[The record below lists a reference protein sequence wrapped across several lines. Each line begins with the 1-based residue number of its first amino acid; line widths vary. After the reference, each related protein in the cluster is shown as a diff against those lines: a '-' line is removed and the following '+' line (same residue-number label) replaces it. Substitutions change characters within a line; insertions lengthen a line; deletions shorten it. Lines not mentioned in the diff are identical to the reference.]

1 MAGLPGVAQCNVGSV
16 RNISDGNEGG
26 FDLRKW
32 FPQLLNIALRMATL
46 ASRFLLVFFLAK
58 LITPSELGLYGILTA
73 TIGYSLYLVGLDFYT
88 FTTRELIKFDRQSWG
103 KVFKN
108 QVALALV
115 LYVLVLPLL
124 SLVFINGYLPW
135 SLAIWFYVLIVL
147 EHINQEMFRLFIAL
161 SDQLYASILLFFR
174 QGTWAIGITIFMLI
188 NPAVR
193 NLDSLLIAWV
203 LSGIVT
209 VFLGF
214 FRIYKLRVGGWKE
227 SIDWTWIIRG
237 LKISLPFLV
246 ATLALRGIFTL
257 DRYWLQ
263 SLANLEVVGAYV
275 LFISLG
281 LTMITFLDAG
291 VFTFS
296 YPTLI
301 KAYQKK
307 QPVLFRKKMREMLI
321 QTTAFSIVFSGVSLL
336 VMPYLLVLI
345 DNPIYFKY
353 QSMYVWLLV
362 MAALNAFSMIPHYG
376 LYAQNL
382 DRPIMQAHAMG
393 FGAFVASVFVF
404 SNYSQIYAIPIGL
417 CVAFAVILFWKTL
430 AYFHFTP
437 RTTGS
442 IVAKL

>member
-1 MAGLPGVAQCNVGSV
+1 
-16 RNISDGNEGG
+16 
-26 FDLRKW
+26 
-32 FPQLLNIALRMATL
+32 MATL

-58 LITPSELGLYGILTA
+58 LITPSELGLYGIFTA

-88 FTTRELIKFDRQSWG
+88 FTTRELIKHGRESWG
-103 KVFKN
+103 KLFKN

-115 LYVLVLPLL
+115 LYALVLPLL
-124 SLVFINGYLPW
+124 SLVFYNGYLPW
-135 SLAIWFYVLIVL
+135 SLVIWFYVLIVL

-161 SDQLYASILLFFR
+161 SDQLYASILLFLR
-174 QGTWAIGITIFMLI
+174 QGTWAIGITVFMLI

-203 LSGIVT
+203 LSGIAT
-209 VFLGF
+209 VFFGF

-227 SIDWTWIIRG
+227 RIDWSWIIKG
-237 LKISLPFLV
+237 LKISLPFLA

-263 SLANLEVVGAYV
+263 SLTSLEVVGAYV

-296 YPTLI
+296 YPALI
-301 KAYQKK
+301 KLYQ
-307 QPVLFRKKMREMLI
+307 QNQLVLFRKKMREMLI
-321 QTTAFSIVFSGVSLL
+321 LTSSFSIVFSVASLFL
-336 VMPYLLVLI
+336 MPYLLEFI

-353 QSMYVWLLV
+353 QSLYIYLLL

-382 DRPIMQAHAMG
+382 DRPIIQAHAMG
-393 FGAFVASVFVF
+393 FGAFIVSAYIF
-404 SNYSQIYAIPIGL
+404 SNYSKIYAIPMGL
-417 CVAFAVILFWKTL
+417 CVAFAVILVWKTL
-430 AYFHFTP
+430 AYFHFTSKMAG
-437 RTTGS
+437 RFES
-442 IVAKL
+442 HV